1 MGHDHLPRM
10 RRHPAPEYARLQRLD
25 ARDVRVGHFEAT
37 ESTVAPLDVRLAGIH
52 TRPDRLGRF
61 TGSGSVRP
69 AAASGEALVLPPAPT
84 KNRRKC
90 SELLRMLS
98 PEDIVGLPI
107 EEYGFPGPLRDA
119 LVGAI
124 LDGRKTSTTSLV
136 AQYLLDDEALPMVGD
151 RGVVVD
157 SSEQPVCVTEVTEV
171 RVVPLAAVDVAHAID
186 EGEGYET
193 VSDWRTGHEEFW
205 HSPEFRSAMRDP
217 NFMLMPTENR
227 ASIAAWVLVIVATL
241 TTFRSCID
249 HDYDTN

>member
-1 MGHDHLPRM
+1 ML
-10 RRHPAPEYARLQRLD
+10 E
-25 ARDVRVGHFEAT
+25 
-37 ESTVAPLDVRLAGIH
+37 
-52 TRPDRLGRF
+52 
-61 TGSGSVRP
+61 
-69 AAASGEALVLPPAPT
+69 PAPT

-90 SELLRMLS
+90 SKLLCMLS

-205 HSPEFRSAMRDP
+205 HSPEFRAAMRDP
-217 NFMLMPTENR
+217 NFTVSEATE
-227 ASIAAWVLVIVATL
+227 AVLVG
-241 TTFRSCID
+241 FRVPIRG
-249 HDYDTN
+249 